1 MEYGARRWM
10 CTTATPLRDGAT
22 QLESA
27 PGNVQCRN
35 QCTGTTMCVTVL
47 HCKVLT
53 CAVQP
58 GMILAAY
65 SAQNQY
71 RGHDVRNWKHDA
83 KYEYA
88 QHNQT

>member
-1 MEYGARRWM
+1 
-10 CTTATPLRDGAT
+10 
-22 QLESA
+22 
-27 PGNVQCRN
+27 
-35 QCTGTTMCVTVL
+35 MCVTVG